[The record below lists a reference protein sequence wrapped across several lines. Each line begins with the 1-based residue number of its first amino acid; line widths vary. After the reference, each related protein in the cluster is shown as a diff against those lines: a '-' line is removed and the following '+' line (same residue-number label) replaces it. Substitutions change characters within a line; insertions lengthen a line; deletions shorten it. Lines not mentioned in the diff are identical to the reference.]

1 MTAPKQPLKK
11 KVFVYQD
18 AVLIII
24 NTEKPK
30 RTELTSFS
38 AGDDTVIIT

>member
-1 MTAPKQPLKK
+1 MTGPQQPHRKK
-11 KVFVYQD
+11 AFTYWE

-24 NTEKPK
+24 KTEKLK
-30 RTELTSFS
+30 CTELTSFS